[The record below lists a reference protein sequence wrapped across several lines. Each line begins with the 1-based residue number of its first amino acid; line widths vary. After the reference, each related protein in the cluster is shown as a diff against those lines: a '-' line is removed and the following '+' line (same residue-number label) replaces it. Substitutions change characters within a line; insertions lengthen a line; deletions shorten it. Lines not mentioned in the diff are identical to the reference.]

1 MRLPWNN
8 RLLAVEIVF
17 ALLGIL
23 LVVALIAAGVSAV
36 SAQESDDESPTVS
49 LRQSENA
56 TSTPITIDP
65 PDSDDPESDDGAT
78 GQTPQPP
85 APPRNLTA
93 AVLGQ
98 KAVSVDW
105 EAPVNDGG
113 GPITSYDLNY
123 GPVGESPTI
132 VSVSDLYNVV
142 TGLRPETRYEFR
154 VSARNSAG
162 LSSWIG
168 AFATTEEPDDG
179 NTVRHHDTSISITG
193 LSSSLKVGQSDE
205 FTIAVEIEI
214 GTQTVTVTA
223 SGGVGFNDS
232 CSDQSHS
239 TIIRKRRLDPRS
251 HQLLPSHTL
260 CLLYTGRVGVGQC

>member
-1 MRLPWNN
+1 MKTLYITLRNRNN

-162 LSSWIG
+162 LSSYDRGLRHYRRTRRRQYRTTPRYLHINHWAFQLAESG
-168 AFATTEEPDDG
+168 A
-179 NTVRHHDTSISITG
+179 VRRIHY
-193 LSSSLKVGQSDE
+193 
-205 FTIAVEIEI
+205 
-214 GTQTVTVTA
+214 
-223 SGGVGFNDS
+223 
-232 CSDQSHS
+232 
-239 TIIRKRRLDPRS
+239 R
-251 HQLLPSHTL
+251 
-260 CLLYTGRVGVGQC
+260 GRDRDRNSNRNRHRQRGCRFQ